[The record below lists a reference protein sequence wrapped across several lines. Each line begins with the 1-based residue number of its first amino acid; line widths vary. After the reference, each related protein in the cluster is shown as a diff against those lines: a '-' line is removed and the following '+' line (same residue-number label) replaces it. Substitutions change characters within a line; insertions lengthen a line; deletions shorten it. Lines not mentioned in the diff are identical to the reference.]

1 MIDLSGRHLAR
12 LVLDQ
17 YETENAYLNLALTR
31 VLNEFDRAGRR
42 EKAFCSELVYG
53 VLRHLLR
60 IDFIL
65 GRLLS
70 RPLNSLKP
78 PVKNSL
84 RIALYQL
91 LQLPEIPKHA
101 VVNAAV
107 MEIKLTKFSGLAGL
121 VNGVL
126 RNYLRTQNQI
136 SLPDRQADPVGY
148 LTLEYSHPDWLV
160 ERWLDR
166 FGLETTEALLKN
178 NNQQPPLSARINQHL
193 VNCSDFKN
201 QLNRLGIQWRP
212 GCFLEE
218 AITLHNLDGS
228 IDELSIFQEGK
239 IFIQDE
245 SSMLVAHL
253 LNPRSNEIII
263 DLCAAPGGK
272 STHMAELANDQ
283 CRIISVDDHP
293 HKINL
298 IRENALRLN
307 LKSIEPVLGDAR
319 NIFAGDNLAVDGV
332 LVDAPCSGTG
342 VLRRRVDA
350 RYRRHLEDIYDL
362 AVLQREILAQAA
374 RLVKPGGRLV
384 YSTCTLEPEEN
395 QEQIKWFIERY
406 PDFVIESYTGY
417 LPAGLEACLW
427 EPKNRQWVTL
437 LPVSEGGDGFFIC
450 RLKRLNH

>member
-1 MIDLSGRHLAR
+1 MTNPTGRHLAR

-17 YETENAYLNLALTR
+17 YESENAYLNLALTR
-31 VLNEFDRAGRR
+31 VLNEFDRADRR

-53 VLRHLLR
+53 VLRHLLK

-70 RPLNSLKP
+70 RPLDSLKL

-91 LQLPEIPKHA
+91 LKLPEIPKHA

-107 MEIKLTKFSGLAGL
+107 MEVKITKFSGLAGL

-126 RNYLRTQNQI
+126 RNYLRTNNQI
-136 SLPDRQADPVGY
+136 SLPERESDPVKY
-148 LTLEYSHPDWLV
+148 LALEYSHPDWLV

-166 FGLETTEALLKN
+166 FGSATTESLLKI

-201 QLNRLGIQWRP
+201 QLTRQGIHWRP

-218 AITLHNLDGS
+218 AIALDNLDRS
-228 IDELSIFQEGK
+228 LDELSIFQEGK

-253 LNPRSNEIII
+253 LNPRPDEIII

-272 STHMAELANDQ
+272 STHLAELAKDR

-298 IRENALRLN
+298 IKENALRLK

-319 NIFAGDNLAVDGV
+319 KIFAGDNLAVDGV

-350 RYRRHLEDIYDL
+350 RYRRRPEDIHTL
-362 AVLQREILAQAA
+362 AALQREILEQAA

-395 QEQIKWFIERY
+395 QDQINWFIDRY
-406 PDFVIESYTGY
+406 PDFTIEPYTQY
-417 LPAGLEACLW
+417 LPAGLEASLW

-437 LPVSEGGDGFFIC
+437 LPVSEGGDGFFMC
-450 RLKRLNH
+450 RLKRL